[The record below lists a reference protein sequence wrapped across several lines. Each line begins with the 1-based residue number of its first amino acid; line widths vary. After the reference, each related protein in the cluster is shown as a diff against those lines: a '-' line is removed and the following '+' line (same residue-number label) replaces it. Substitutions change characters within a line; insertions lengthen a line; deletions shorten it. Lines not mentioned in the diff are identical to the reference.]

1 MGRIAVGLFVFLFT
15 MLSVS
20 ARPAVDTWKLIH
32 TSGAVTVTNAVAAGD
47 TLPPHTTIT
56 TGQDGRALLTRGG
69 AAMLIGP
76 GTTLRVDV
84 GSRWVLEEG
93 GRFQAER
100 SDAVALPAQ
109 PKPRAPG
116 FALQQPILAAVVKA

>member
-20 ARPAVDTWKLIH
+20 ARPAVDTWKLVHI
-32 TSGAVTVTNAVAAGD
+32 SGTVSVTNAVAAGD

-76 GTTLRVDV
+76 GTTLSVDV
-84 GSRWVLEEG
+84 ASRLVLEEG
-93 GRFQAER
+93 GRFQPER
-100 SDAVALPAQ
+100 SAVVLPAAQ
-109 PKPRAPG
+109 PEPSTASFTLR
-116 FALQQPILAAVVKA
+116 